1 MFLYQKQLQYPV
13 KIARPNPR
21 LASVIISQYGGPDG
35 ELGASMRYLS
45 QRYSM
50 PFDEQKGLLTDIGVE
65 ELGHLEMVAAIIHQ
79 LTRNLKEKDIEN
91 TPFAQYFVDHT
102 NGVFPT
108 AASGFPWTAAS
119 MQVKGDPIADLTED
133 MGAEQ
138 KARVTYDNILRLSD
152 DPDVNDV
159 IKFLRDREIVHF
171 QRFGESMEQLR
182 QKLNQKNVYYMNPAF
197 DI

>member
-1 MFLYQKQLQYPV
+1 MFVYDKKLQYPV

-21 LASVIISQYGGPDG
+21 LASIIISQYGGPDG

-50 PFDEQKGLLTDIGVE
+50 PFDDQKALLTDIGTE
-65 ELGHLEMVAAIIHQ
+65 ELGHLEMVAAIVHQ

-91 TPFAQYFVDHT
+91 TPLEAYFVDHT
-102 NGVFPT
+102 TGVFPT

-133 MGAEQ
+133 LAADATTLQ
-138 KARVTYDNILRLSD
+138 SQLLKI
-152 DPDVNDV
+152 PVNFNRN
-159 IKFLRDREIVHF
+159 FLRFWITTIDYNVI
-171 QRFGESMEQLR
+171 
-182 QKLNQKNVYYMNPAF
+182 NQ
-197 DI
+197 DINDLAS